1 MIIKLWVDLDNLLS
15 WSFLN
20 FFMLKEDNLK
30 KIVEILK
37 KFPKK
42 WDGKKAILEMKDN
55 NYNHW
60 KQMEWIGFY
69 FEFLCDK
76 FLDGLVEPHKIK
88 YGRVSFDGFL
98 DVPFDYKAHAINT
111 ESHKVITNGTEEII
125 KAVEEYGYIVDIIAL
140 GEVKYNDI
148 QKTFKTWHDK
158 LKGKISNYEKER
170 IQRGALSRLRKVD
183 FDLKEIIL
191 IKVDKGFL
199 DKCGSFQENFRNSDG
214 SKRKAKVMVDL
225 SKLKDEDVL
234 ARIEF

>member
-1 MIIKLWVDLDNLLS
+1 
-15 WSFLN
+15 
-20 FFMLKEDNLK
+20 
-30 KIVEILK
+30 
-37 KFPKK
+37 
-42 WDGKKAILEMKDN
+42 
-55 NYNHW
+55 
-60 KQMEWIGFY
+60 
-69 FEFLCDK
+69 
-76 FLDGLVEPHKIK
+76 
-88 YGRVSFDGFL
+88 
-98 DVPFDYKAHAINT
+98 
-111 ESHKVITNGTEEII
+111 
-125 KAVEEYGYIVDIIAL
+125 VDIIAL
-140 GEVKYNDI
+140 GEVKYNDV